1 MKDLLKD
8 FKLKKI
14 NDLKEAQAK
23 KNNSESDKLEWKKAV
38 SIVKEID
45 AAIKSGVKN
54 LDELAAAASLLMG
67 QANEGIPI
75 VLIRGF
81 TAFNQ
86 LRDTETGI
94 KPLLRPKEFDVFRK

>member
-1 MKDLLKD
+1 
-8 FKLKKI
+8 
-14 NDLKEAQAK
+14 
-23 KNNSESDKLEWKKAV
+23 
-38 SIVKEID
+38 
-45 AAIKSGVKN
+45 
-54 LDELAAAASLLMG
+54 MG

-81 TAFNQ
+81 DAFNH